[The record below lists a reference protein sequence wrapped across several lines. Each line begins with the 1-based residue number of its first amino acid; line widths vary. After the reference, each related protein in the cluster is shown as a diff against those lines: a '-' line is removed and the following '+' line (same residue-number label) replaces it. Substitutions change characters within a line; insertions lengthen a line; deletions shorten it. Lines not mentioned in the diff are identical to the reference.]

1 MSNIHDAVPIVGT
14 GRQTPSASSRPA
26 AERRSARP
34 GILFFVAVVLLGA
47 NLRAVFSSL
56 PPLLEDVRADLGL
69 SAAAAGLLTTLP
81 LLCFGLLAPLAP
93 ALIRRV
99 SIERLLAACTAL
111 TAIGAGVRGIG
122 GVTDL
127 FVGTLVAGSAV
138 AIAQTVVP
146 TLIRARFPRHSGSLT
161 GAFSMALPLG
171 ATAAAAAAVPLEHLF
186 DDSWRKALAVF
197 ALPAFAAALLWLPPA
212 SRKRTVVRHAQS
224 FGFHNLA
231 RSWSLAAYF
240 GLQAMAFYCGLTWLP
255 TILQHEGYSEAAAGS
270 LQALGSALQ
279 LLPALFVP
287 VVASRLRNQRP
298 ALVAVVAV
306 AAAGLLGL
314 LLAPGAAPVWMIV
327 IGMGQGGALGLSLI
341 LPVLRGAGA
350 VAVAALTAL
359 TLSAGYLLASI
370 GPTLLGLARDLTGGW
385 TIPLILLI
393 AITLAELVPGWK
405 ATADWTIGDRDLEP
419 STAVEP

>member
-1 MSNIHDAVPIVGT
+1 MSNIHDAVPVIGT
-14 GRQTPSASSRPA
+14 GRRTPSASSRPA

-56 PPLLEDVRADLGL
+56 PPLLEDVRAELGL
-69 SAAAAGLLTTLP
+69 SAAAAGLLTTFP

-99 SIERLLAACTAL
+99 SIERLLAACTVL

-122 GVTDL
+122 GVTGL
-127 FVGTLVAGSAV
+127 FAGTLVAGSAV
-138 AIAQTVVP
+138 AIAQTAVP
-146 TLIRARFPRHSGSLT
+146 TLIRVRFPRHSGGLT

-171 ATAAAAAAVPLEHLF
+171 AAAAAGAAVPLERLF
-186 DDSWRKALAVF
+186 DDSWRSALALF
-197 ALPAFAAALLWLPPA
+197 ALPAVVAALLWLPPA
-212 SRKRTVVRHAQS
+212 SRERTVVRHAQS

-255 TILQHEGYSEAAAGS
+255 AILEHEGYSEAAAGS
-270 LQALGSALQ
+270 LQALGNALQ
-279 LLPALFVP
+279 LVPALLVP

-298 ALVAVVAV
+298 ALFVVVAV
-306 AAAGLLGL
+306 TAAGFLGL
-314 LLAPGAAPVWMIV
+314 LLAPGAAAVWMIL
-327 IGMGQGGALGLSLI
+327 IGLGQGGSLGLALI

-350 VAVAALTAL
+350 AAVAALTAL
-359 TLSAGYLLASI
+359 TLSAGYLLASV
-370 GPTLLGLARDLTGGW
+370 GPTLLGLARDVSGGW
-385 TIPLILLI
+385 TVPLVALI

-405 ATADWTIGDRDLEP
+405 ATSDWRIGDRDLEP
-419 STAVEP
+419 